1 MSLVGGRLQR
11 RYAGEMN
18 SDPEDDALSWDGD
31 DALEA
36 RRPDPAR
43 RTSAPGRDRAPA
55 APHVAGNAARQRATG
70 AGDPLPDAEDEPQG
84 IGTATLVL
92 LGILG
97 GVYLLYT
104 IGWVIGGVGMQAK
117 AMFMLPAS
125 LYLASMWIA
134 VLAPALW
141 FVSTLMLTRGSRDWV
156 RISALVVG
164 AALLVPWPFVV
175 AGGGGAL

>member
-1 MSLVGGRLQR
+1 
-11 RYAGEMN
+11 MN
-18 SDPEDDALSWDGD
+18 SDPEDDALSWEGD

-36 RRPDPAR
+36 RRPGPRREQAPDVARERSAAQRPADGDVVPASVDS
-43 RTSAPGRDRAPA
+43 TRDTD
-55 APHVAGNAARQRATG
+55 V
-70 AGDPLPDAEDEPQG
+70 DDVPQG

-92 LGILG
+92 LGIFG

-104 IGWVIGGVGMQAK
+104 IGWAIGGVGMQAK
-117 AMFMLPAS
+117 AMFMLPAP

-141 FVSTLMLTRGSRDWV
+141 FIATLMLTRGGRDWV

>member
-1 MSLVGGRLQR
+1 
-11 RYAGEMN
+11 MN
-18 SDPEDDALSWDGD
+18 PDPEDDALSWEGD

-36 RRPDPAR
+36 RRPDPR
-43 RTSAPGRDRAPA
+43 RAPSADVAHGGPAGREPADARA
-55 APHVAGNAARQRATG
+55 AEV
-70 AGDPLPDAEDEPQG
+70 DDEPQG

-92 LGILG
+92 LGIFG

-104 IGWVIGGVGMQAK
+104 IGWAIGGVGMQAK
-117 AMFMLPAS
+117 AMFMLPAP

-141 FVSTLMLTRGSRDWV
+141 FTATLMLTRGGRDWV

>member
-1 MSLVGGRLQR
+1 MSLVGGADR
-11 RYAGEMN
+11 RGYAGGMN
-18 SDPEDDALSWDGD
+18 PDPEDDALSWEGD

-36 RRPDPAR
+36 RRPEPR
-43 RTSAPGRDRAPA
+43 RAPTPA
-55 APHVAGNAARQRATG
+55 VER
-70 AGDPLPDAEDEPQG
+70 DAEVASATVDSGRTRADGGDAADEPEG

-92 LGILG
+92 LGIFG

-117 AMFMLPAS
+117 AMFMLPAP

-141 FVSTLMLTRGSRDWV
+141 FTATLMMTRGGRDWV

-175 AGGGGAL
+175 AGGGGVL

>member
-1 MSLVGGRLQR
+1 
-11 RYAGEMN
+11 MN
-18 SDPEDDALSWDGD
+18 SEPEDDALSWEGD

-36 RRPDPAR
+36 RRPAR
-43 RTSAPGRDRAPA
+43 GRRAAAPA
-55 APHVAGNAARQRATG
+55 ARGAAGSSSEARDSTEARAADAGEHVPDAAATV
-70 AGDPLPDAEDEPQG
+70 PDAEDEPRG
-84 IGTATLVL
+84 IGTVSLL
-92 LGILG
+92 MLGILG

-104 IGWVIGGVGMQAK
+104 IGWAVGGVGMQAK
-117 AMFMLPAS
+117 AMFMLPAP

-141 FVSTLMLTRGSRDWV
+141 FVATLLLTRGGRDWV
-156 RISALVVG
+156 RISSLVVG

>member
-1 MSLVGGRLQR
+1 MPGSETR
-11 RYAGEMN
+11 
-18 SDPEDDALSWDGD
+18 GD
-31 DALEA
+31 D
-36 RRPDPAR
+36 DQ
-43 RTSAPGRDRAPA
+43 S
-55 APHVAGNAARQRATG
+55 
-70 AGDPLPDAEDEPQG
+70 QG

-104 IGWVIGGVGMQAK
+104 IGWAIGGLGMQTK
-117 AMFMLPAS
+117 AMFMVPAP
-125 LYLASMWIA
+125 LYLASVWIA

-141 FVSTLMLTRGSRDWV
+141 FAATLMLTRGAKDWV
-156 RISALVVG
+156 RIGALVVG

>member
-1 MSLVGGRLQR
+1 MS
-11 RYAGEMN
+11 
-18 SDPEDDALSWDGD
+18 SDPDDDAPSWEGD
-31 DALEA
+31 AALDA
-36 RRPDPAR
+36 RRP
-43 RTSAPGRDRAPA
+43 
-55 APHVAGNAARQRATG
+55 APHPSEQRATRPAPAPQG
-70 AGDPLPDAEDEPQG
+70 GDAAPSRDDQADVRDDESQG
-84 IGTATLVL
+84 IGTATLVM

-104 IGWVIGGVGMQAK
+104 VGWVIGGVGMQAK
-117 AMFMLPAS
+117 AMFMLPAP

-134 VLAPALW
+134 ALAPALW
-141 FVSTLMLTRGSRDWV
+141 FVATLILTRGGRDWV

>member
-1 MSLVGGRLQR
+1 
-11 RYAGEMN
+11 MN
-18 SDPEDDALSWDGD
+18 PNPEDDALSWEGD

-36 RRPDPAR
+36 RRPDPR
-43 RTSAPGRDRAPA
+43 RAPSADVAHGGPADREPADARA
-55 APHVAGNAARQRATG
+55 AEV
-70 AGDPLPDAEDEPQG
+70 DDEPQG

-92 LGILG
+92 LGIFG

-104 IGWVIGGVGMQAK
+104 IGWAIGGVGMQAK
-117 AMFMLPAS
+117 AMFMLPAP

-141 FVSTLMLTRGSRDWV
+141 FTATLMLTRGGRDWV

>member
-1 MSLVGGRLQR
+1 
-11 RYAGEMN
+11 MN
-18 SDPEDDALSWDGD
+18 PDPEDDALSWEGD

-36 RRPDPAR
+36 RRPEPRRAPTPDVTRGRPADR
-43 RTSAPGRDRAPA
+43 RPADRAVGGDAEVASATADSGGDAGRGRDAD
-55 APHVAGNAARQRATG
+55 V
-70 AGDPLPDAEDEPQG
+70 DDEPYG

-92 LGILG
+92 LGIFG

-104 IGWVIGGVGMQAK
+104 IGWAIGGVGMQAK
-117 AMFMLPAS
+117 AMFMLPAP

-141 FVSTLMLTRGSRDWV
+141 FTATLMLTRGGRDWV

-175 AGGGGAL
+175 AGGGGVL

>member
-1 MSLVGGRLQR
+1 MSLVGWHRSRG
-11 RYAGEMN
+11 YAGEMN
-18 SDPEDDALSWDGD
+18 SHPEDDALSWEGD

-36 RRPDPAR
+36 RRPEPAR
-43 RTSAPGRDRAPA
+43 RASAPAPESV
-55 APHVAGNAARQRATG
+55 PTMSEAARRG
-70 AGDPLPDAEDEPQG
+70 AVGSGEGVPDADDEPQG
-84 IGTATLVL
+84 IGTVTLVM

-104 IGWVIGGVGMQAK
+104 IGWAIGGVGMQAK
-117 AMFMLPAS
+117 AMFMLPGP

-141 FVSTLMLTRGSRDWV
+141 FVATVMLTRGAKDWV
-156 RISALVVG
+156 RISALIVG

>member
-1 MSLVGGRLQR
+1 MS
-11 RYAGEMN
+11 
-18 SDPEDDALSWDGD
+18 SDSDDDALSWEGD
-31 DALEA
+31 AALDA
-36 RRPDPAR
+36 RRPEPR
-43 RTSAPGRDRAPA
+43 PSERATRPA
-55 APHVAGNAARQRATG
+55 AASHSPAAEAFDT
-70 AGDPLPDAEDEPQG
+70 ASAAPDDEPQG
-84 IGTATLVL
+84 IGTATLVM

-104 IGWVIGGVGMQAK
+104 VGWVIGGVGMQAK
-117 AMFMLPAS
+117 AMFMLPAP

-141 FVSTLMLTRGSRDWV
+141 FVATLVLTRGGRDWV